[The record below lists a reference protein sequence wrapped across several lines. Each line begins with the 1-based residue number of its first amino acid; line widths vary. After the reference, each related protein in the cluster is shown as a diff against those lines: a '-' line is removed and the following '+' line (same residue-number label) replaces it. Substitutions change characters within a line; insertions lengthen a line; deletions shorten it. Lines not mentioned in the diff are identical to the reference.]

1 MRIACHFMRKEAL
14 SHSLE
19 VTSDKWMHR
28 EFGRVQH
35 QTARNVGKDQ
45 WGGQVL

>member
-1 MRIACHFMRKEAL
+1 MRKEAQ

-19 VTSDKWMHR
+19 VACGKWTHR
-28 EFGRVQH
+28 QFGRVQH